1 MPIIPPDIA
10 PRRIEAALGTRVYGR
25 SLDVVGSTGSTN
37 DDARAAASRGAARGH
52 VIIADHQ
59 TEGRGA
65 RGRTWFSPPAVD
77 LYLSIV
83 ERLNVPRERLAPLS
97 LAVGLGVAHAIE
109 SIAPTLE
116 PKVKWPNDVWLGR
129 RKTAGVLVEATSI
142 GGTLETIT
150 IGIGLCVNRIELEPA
165 IAESATS
172 LLREARRFRN
182 DAPPFDRALALA
194 ELLRHVETWVDV
206 FAREGVAALLE
217 PLTQRLALRGEEV
230 QCDEVRGIL
239 NGIADTG
246 ALRLETHTGV
256 RDIISG
262 TLRPVTS

>member
-1 MPIIPPDIA
+1 MAVIPPDIA
-10 PRRIEAALGTRVYGR
+10 LERIAAALETRVYGR
-25 SLDVVGSTGSTN
+25 SLDVLGSTGSTN

-59 TEGRGA
+59 TQGRGA

-83 ERLNVPRERLAPLS
+83 ERLDVPRERLAPLS

-109 SIAPTLE
+109 SLAPTLE

-142 GGTLETIT
+142 GGAFENIT
-150 IGIGLCVNRIELEPA
+150 IGIGLCVNRIELEPE

-172 LLREARRFRN
+172 LLRETRLSWEN
-182 DAPPFDRALALA
+182 APPFDRALALA
-194 ELLRHVETWVDV
+194 ELLRQVETWVDV
-206 FAREGVAALLE
+206 FAREGVGALLE
-217 PLTQRLALRGEEV
+217 PLTQRLALHGEKV
-230 QCDEVRGIL
+230 QCDEVRGVLI
-239 NGIADTG
+239 GVADTG
-246 ALRLETHTGV
+246 ALRLETHAGV

-262 TLRPVTS
+262 TLRPFTS